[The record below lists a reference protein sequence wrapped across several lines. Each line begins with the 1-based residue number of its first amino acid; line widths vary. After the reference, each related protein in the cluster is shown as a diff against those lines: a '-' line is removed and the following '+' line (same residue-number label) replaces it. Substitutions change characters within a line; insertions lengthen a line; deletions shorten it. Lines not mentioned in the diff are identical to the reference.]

1 MRPFVGWVSVVL
13 GLLLCTVVVDGER
26 CSNGPSASS
35 LLFGTRR
42 KGGMKR
48 QKCNEYGGDFGD
60 CTSNS
65 EDDLEKEEEE
75 NEWQYNPDGFELEET
90 VRIRRIATSN

>member
-1 MRPFVGWVSVVL
+1 ML
-13 GLLLCTVVVDGER
+13 GLLFCTVVVDGER

-35 LLFGTRR
+35 LLFDTRR
-42 KGGMKR
+42 KGGMKH
-48 QKCNEYGGDFGD
+48 QKYNEYGGGFGD

-75 NEWQYNPDGFELEET
+75 NEWPYNHDGFALEET
-90 VRIRRIATSN
+90 V